1 MENEIF
7 EALKPYIISL
17 LIALIGYAVTEIR
30 NRVLYNK
37 LNKIH
42 EMLEDEQNE
51 FYTLCPMCGTKII
64 LAKAKIWAQPKG
76 TEEKINDHDRG

>member
-17 LIALIGYAVTEIR
+17 LIALIGYAITEIR
-30 NRVLYNK
+30 NRVLSNK
-37 LNKIH
+37 LNKIN

-51 FYTLCPMCGTKII
+51 FYTLCPRCGTKII

-76 TEEKINDHDRG
+76 PEEKINDHDRG